1 VSRVLALV
9 GLALTACAGGAYSS
23 YRAEHAEWSG
33 AFPSADA
40 DVQQTIAA
48 VSAPAHGYQR
58 TVLQLLVWRIEGAR
72 WTEVPSEEIA
82 GAQAPPSGDFAVAA
96 TIQCGFDDGQARFY
110 RGAQVWYLLLD
121 DRLVAYD
128 HYDFVP
134 GCELRNSFRPAPGAL
149 AQSEHA
155 LVARLGTCD
164 PDCATSKAEFYEKGR
179 AFARAERFEEA
190 RAMLQQGD
198 AASDWHFDQR
208 ARVPGPHASAPGPSA
223 ADARAALVRDLG
235 GGP

>member
-9 GLALTACAGGAYSS
+9 GLALAACAGGAYSS

-58 TVLQLLVWRIEGAR
+58 TVLQLLVWRIEASR
-72 WTEVPSEEIA
+72 WTDVPVDQIA
-82 GAQAPPSGDFAVAA
+82 RAPAPPAGDFAVAA

-110 RGAQVWYLLLD
+110 RGAQVWYLLLGG
-121 DRLVAYD
+121 RLVAYD

-134 GCELRNSFRPAPGAL
+134 GCELRNSFRPAPEAL
-149 AQSEHA
+149 AQDEHT
-155 LVARLGTCD
+155 LVARLGTCN
-164 PDCATSKAEFYEKGR
+164 PACATSKAEFYEKGR
-179 AFARAERFEEA
+179 AFAHVDRVEEA
-190 RAMLQQGD
+190 RAMLRQGD
-198 AASDWHFDQR
+198 AAGEWHFDQR
-208 ARVPGPHASAPGPSA
+208 ARLPGPHASTPGPSA

-235 GGP
+235 GDP